1 MNAII
6 AHPDFALAQAFGEGV
21 AAASHGGS
29 AGASLSGSALFWPAR
44 QAECLASLQLNG
56 NVRLACK
63 AARVSPQT
71 AYHLW

>member
-6 AHPDFALAQAFGEGV
+6 AHPDFALAQASGEGV
-21 AAASHGGS
+21 AAAPSSAS
-29 AGASLSGSALFWPAR
+29 AGASLSGSALFSPAR
-44 QAECLASLQLNG
+44 QAEFLASLQFNG

-71 AYHLW
+71 ACHLW